1 MKKRPLGEAS
11 AGTRLRKDLDLYL
24 MLLVGLALLIVF
36 KYVPMAG
43 ILIAFK
49 DFDIFEGFS
58 QSPWVGIAN
67 FRELFNTGEFLQV
80 MKNTLLISLYKI
92 IFFFPMP
99 IILALCLNEITAL
112 RYKRTLQTI
121 VYLPHFISWVVVS
134 GVVFDLLSS
143 SGMINNLIYI
153 LGGERVR
160 FLMDPSLFRSLV
172 VASATWKEVGYSAIV
187 YLAGIA
193 SIDPSLYEAAV
204 MDGAGKAKQIRYI
217 TLPGLKPIIVIML
230 LLRVGTIMD
239 AGSEQIM
246 ALYNPTVYETGDVI
260 NTFTYRLGLTNM
272 RYSFASAAGLFNSV
286 ISFLLVAASN
296 AFCRRVFKRSLW

>member
-11 AGTRLRKDLDLYL
+11 AGTRLLKDLDLYL
-24 MLLVGLALLIVF
+24 MLLAGLALLIVF

-58 QSPWVGIAN
+58 QSPWVGFAN

-80 MKNTLLISLYKI
+80 MENTLLISLYKI

-112 RYKRTLQTI
+112 KYKRTLQTI

-134 GVVFDLLSS
+134 GIVFDLLSS
-143 SGMINNLIYI
+143 SGMINNLIYL

-217 TLPGLKPIIVIML
+217 TLPGLTPIIVIML

-260 NTFTYRLGLTNM
+260 NTFTYRLGLTSM